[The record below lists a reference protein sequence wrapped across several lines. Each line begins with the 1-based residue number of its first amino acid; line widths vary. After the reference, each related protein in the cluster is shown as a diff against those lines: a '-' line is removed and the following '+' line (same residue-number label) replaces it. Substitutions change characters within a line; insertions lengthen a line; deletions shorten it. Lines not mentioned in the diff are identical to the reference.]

1 MTSIVIDDA
10 NINAFWAY
18 FSANYKSIESVYSTP
33 EFQDEFAGKV
43 RLLGDFEWEI
53 GPGTHE
59 PYSLTIS
66 PGGDALRLEMTRII
80 IAMAP
85 RIIGWEF
92 HAVRLPKDW
101 DLRFFIVSETQKTMI
116 DASAWKYLLYDYGD
130 GVFDVDVIS
139 AELEKLPETSK
150 RQALKIA
157 LQGIIGEEMQMMHI
171 GEVRVL
177 AHAPCELDGKLS
189 EMANLKEHLP
199 QLVAKD
205 QDTKEPTPG

>member
-1 MTSIVIDDA
+1 
-10 NINAFWAY
+10 
-18 FSANYKSIESVYSTP
+18 
-33 EFQDEFAGKV
+33 
-43 RLLGDFEWEI
+43 
-53 GPGTHE
+53 
-59 PYSLTIS
+59 
-66 PGGDALRLEMTRII
+66 
-80 IAMAP
+80 
-85 RIIGWEF
+85 
-92 HAVRLPKDW
+92 
-101 DLRFFIVSETQKTMI
+101 MI